1 MNSLERR
8 ATAALAAIYVCRML
22 GLFMLLPVLAVAGAQ
37 YQHATPV
44 LIGAAL
50 GVYGLT
56 QALFQI
62 PFGLVSD
69 RLGRKPVIAFG
80 LLLFIAGSLV
90 AAASTDMR
98 WLVVGR
104 ALQGGG
110 AVAATIMAL
119 LADLT
124 SDEQR
129 TKAMAVVGVSI
140 GASFMLAMVLGPVIT
155 GLAGLQGLFVVI
167 AVMGGMALLL
177 LWRMV
182 PTPRIRRPQRD
193 ALPVVGQLA
202 AALTHRGTW
211 RLHLSVFFLHAM
223 MTGSFL
229 VVPGFLAQRFGM
241 ALAHHWQL
249 YLPVLVVSVLLMV
262 PLLIAA
268 ERYARMRA
276 VFIGCVLLLGGSQ
289 LLLALGHDLSVGLIV
304 ALLLF
309 FVAFNAL
316 EALMPSV
323 ISRAAPL
330 AGKGATLGV
339 FSTAQFLGA
348 FCGGFGGG
356 HLLEKAGPAGVLLG
370 GVLLA
375 VIWLAVVAAL
385 ESPPRLLT
393 RSVDLG
399 NIQPDRAVAL
409 SAELVRLPGVAEAL
423 VLAEEG
429 VAYLR
434 VEQEAFDP
442 DQVRQ
447 AVIAAG

>member
-22 GLFMLLPVLAVAGAQ
+22 GLFMLLPVLAVASSN
-37 YQHATPV
+37 YDHATPL

-62 PFGLVSD
+62 PFGLASD
-69 RLGRKPVIAFG
+69 RLGRKPVIAAG
-80 LLLFIAGSLV
+80 LLLFMTGSLV

-104 ALQGGG
+104 ALQGSG

-140 GASFMLAMVLGPVIT
+140 GASFMAAMVLGPVVT
-155 GLAGLQGLFVVI
+155 GLVGLHGLFLVI
-167 AVMGGMALLL
+167 GAMGGLALLL
-177 LWRMV
+177 LWRAV
-182 PTPRIRRPQRD
+182 PAPQIRRPQRD
-193 ALPVVGQLA
+193 ALPVTGQLV
-202 AALTHRGTW
+202 AALTNPATW

-223 MTGSFL
+223 LTASFL
-229 VVPGFLAQRFGM
+229 VVPGLLVARFGLEV
-241 ALAHHWQL
+241 ARHWLL
-249 YLPVLVVSVLLMV
+249 YLPVLVLSVLLMV

-268 ERYARMRA
+268 ERHQLLRG
-276 VFIGCVLLLGGSQ
+276 VFLGAVLLLGGSQ
-289 LLLALGHDLSVGLIV
+289 LLLVMDQVGVTGLIT

-309 FVAFNAL
+309 FTAFNAL

-330 AGKGATLGV
+330 ATKGATLGV
-339 FSTAQFLGA
+339 FSSAQFLGA
-348 FCGGFGGG
+348 FCGGIGGG
-356 HLLEKAGPAGVLLG
+356 YLLEMSGPAA
-370 GVLLA
+370 VLLA
-375 VIWLAVVAAL
+375 GSLLAVVWVLVVAGL

-399 NIQPDRAVAL
+399 NIEPDRAAAL

-423 VLAEEG
+423 VLAEDG

-434 VEQEAFDP
+434 VERSAFDP
-442 DQVRQ
+442 DRVRQ
-447 AVIAAG
+447 TVTAAG